1 MYRITRTIFVC
12 KDGSIEQSNE
22 IVEVN
27 DLEKHRANL
36 KGNKYAKIN
45 FTYQEIN
52 DNGENSKDSDTST
65 SDING

>member
-36 KGNKYAKIN
+36 KGNKYAKI
-45 FTYQEIN
+45 IA
-52 DNGENSKDSDTST
+52 ST
-65 SDING
+65 IKVLIWPLFCFSW